1 MTKMMS
7 STHSDHSFIGGFSRL
22 GTGSGQEPESGLL
35 HTRKEQTCP
44 HLPGT
49 FHFIEETDSSG

>member
-35 HTRKEQTCP
+35 HTKERADMPTSARNFP
-44 HLPGT
+44 
-49 FHFIEETDSSG
+49 FY